1 MSLRKFPGGAN
12 DCKYQASYRRRLREG
27 EDTVLSLDSP
37 KWSELIHAY
46 GAATDIPD
54 LLRQLEKM
62 PPYEGE
68 NEPWFSIWSALA
80 HQGDVYSASFAAVPH
95 VVRILAQAPDRADF
109 SYFQFPAWVEICR
122 QKKSVAIPRELEA
135 DYFAALRQLP
145 ALVGEAADREWDEA
159 LLICALSAIAA
170 AKGYVKVAE
179 ATQELSS
186 SVAEEFLQWL
196 FSK

>member
-1 MSLRKFPGGAN
+1 ML
-12 DCKYQASYRRRLREG
+12 
-27 EDTVLSLDSP
+27 TLDSP
-37 KWSELIHAY
+37 KWSELLHAY
-46 GAATDIPD
+46 GAATNIPG

-68 NEPWFSIWSALA
+68 TEPWFSIWSALA

-95 VVRILAQAPDRADF
+95 VVRILAQAPDKADF

-122 QKKSVAIPRELEA
+122 QKKSVAIPEELEA

-145 ALVGEAADREWDEA
+145 ALVAQAADREWDEA

-170 AKGYVKVAE
+170 SKGYVNVAE

-186 SVAEEFLQWL
+186 SVAEEFLHWL